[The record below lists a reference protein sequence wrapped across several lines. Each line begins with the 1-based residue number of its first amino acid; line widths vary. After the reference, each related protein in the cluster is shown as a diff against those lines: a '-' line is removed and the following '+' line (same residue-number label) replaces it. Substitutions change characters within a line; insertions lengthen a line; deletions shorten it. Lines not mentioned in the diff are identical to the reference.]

1 VRHMSS
7 QPKKKSE
14 AKLVREWMLSAAAT
28 LGSSVRARGILLE
41 MRARLPAATKRSL
54 NIMGAVLALRMAEG
68 AEEEFRI
75 ASDIVSRGLVGI
87 EDLPV
92 IPREIQDILSIS
104 TTERHRWLKDGRL
117 QSAGTR
123 TVKLR
128 GRAKKITFH
137 VFDPRRVEEVLS
149 EDLISVWRED
159 DAETKAENRR
169 HAVWKAKLQRTP
181 KAAVEPAPDASSEDA
196 SRHQLKGWDEFERDG
211 LLR

>member
-1 VRHMSS
+1 MPS
-7 QPKKKSE
+7 QSKKKLE
-14 AKLVREWMLSAAAT
+14 AKLVREWTLPAAAT

-41 MRARLPAATKRSL
+41 MLARLPAASKWSL
-54 NIMGAVLALRMAEG
+54 HIVGTVLTLRMTAD

-75 ASDIVSRGLVGI
+75 ASEIVSKGLVGI

-117 QSAGTR
+117 QSVGTR

-137 VFDPRRVEEVLS
+137 VFDPRRVEEVLN
-149 EDLISVWRED
+149 EDLISGWRED

-169 HAVWKAKLQRTP
+169 QAVWKARLKRAP
-181 KAAVEPAPDASSEDA
+181 KASVAIAPDDSPEDA
-196 SRHQLKGWDEFERDG
+196 SRHQLKGWDEFERES

>member
-1 VRHMSS
+1 M
-7 QPKKKSE
+7 KSE
-14 AKLVREWMLSAAAT
+14 AKLVREWTLPVAAT

-41 MRARLPAATKRSL
+41 MRARLPAATKKSL
-54 NIMGAVLALRMAEG
+54 DIVGAVLALRMAEG
-68 AEEEFRI
+68 AEEDFRI
-75 ASDIVSRGLVGI
+75 ASEIVTTGLVGI

-137 VFDPRRVEEVLS
+137 VFDPRRVEEVLN
-149 EDLISVWRED
+149 EDLISAWREE
-159 DAETKAENRR
+159 DAETKAENRQQ
-169 HAVWKAKLQRTP
+169 AVWKAKLKRTP
-181 KAAVEPAPDASSEDA
+181 KTVEPAPDTSPEDA
-196 SRHQLKGWDEFERDG
+196 SRHRLKGWDEFERDG

>member
-1 VRHMSS
+1 MPSK
-7 QPKKKSE
+7 PKEKLE
-14 AKLVREWMLSAAAT
+14 AKLVREWTLGAAAT

-54 NIMGAVLALRMAEG
+54 DIVGAVLALRMTED

-75 ASDIVSRGLVGI
+75 ASEIVSQGLVGI

-137 VFDPRRVEEVLS
+137 VFDPRRVEEVLN

-159 DAETKAENRR
+159 NAETKAENRR
-169 HAVWKAKLQRTP
+169 QAAWKAKLKRAP
-181 KAAVEPAPDASSEDA
+181 KASVAVSPDTSPEDA

>member
-1 VRHMSS
+1 M
-7 QPKKKSE
+7 KFE
-14 AKLVREWMLSAAAT
+14 AKLVRKWTLPAAAT
-28 LGSSVRARGILLE
+28 FGSSVRARGILLE

-54 NIMGAVLALRMAEG
+54 DIAGVVLTLRMTEDA
-68 AEEEFRI
+68 AVEFRT
-75 ASDIVSRGLVGI
+75 ASEIISKGLVGI

-104 TTERHRWLKDGRL
+104 TTERHRWLNDGRL

-137 VFDPRRVEEVLS
+137 VFDPLHVEEVLN
-149 EDLISVWRED
+149 EDLISVWREED
-159 DAETKAENRR
+159 VETKAEKRR
-169 HAVWKAKLQRTP
+169 QAAWKAKLKRAP
-181 KAAVEPAPDASSEDA
+181 KANAGVAPDDTPEDA
-196 SRHQLKGWDEFERDG
+196 SRHQLKGWEEFERDG

>member
-1 VRHMSS
+1 MPS
-7 QPKKKSE
+7 QSKKKPE
-14 AKLVREWMLSAAAT
+14 AKLVREWTLPAAAT

-41 MRARLPAATKRSL
+41 MRARLPAVTKKSL
-54 NIMGAVLALRMAEG
+54 DIVGVVLALRMMEDAD
-68 AEEEFRI
+68 EEFRL
-75 ASDIVSRGLVGI
+75 ASEIISKGLVGI

-137 VFDPRRVEEVLS
+137 VFDPHRVEEVLN

-169 HAVWKAKLQRTP
+169 QAAWKAKLKRTP
-181 KAAVEPAPDASSEDA
+181 KAAVELAPDASPEDA
-196 SRHQLKGWDEFERDG
+196 SRHRLKGWDEFERDG